1 MRNILLSCWLVL
13 PVGAWAYHEGPGR
26 DCAALEATSAVAAA
40 AYEAAEAG
48 DWELAVREYQAA
60 LEALPAD
67 PDAYDERVGH
77 RLVLELN
84 KARMQSQ
91 CLIEARDELASL
103 VETMQAA
110 PDADDAQVARQ
121 VLLQYDQ
128 AQTRLLVGGE
138 AARLRF
144 ENHCFRVG
152 YGFAEVGAHFPPLK
166 LLVEGPGG
174 ATATVELGAQNY
186 LFEHPTTSGVVCVGV
201 LDNGPDGGVVLGGI
215 TMADVLVMHDNEN
228 GRIGW
233 LPRDC
238 GALPQS

>member
-77 RLVLELN
+77 RLVIELN

-91 CLIEARDELASL
+91 GLIEARDELASL
-103 VETMQAA
+103 VEAMQAA
-110 PDADDAQVARQ
+110 PDADDTLLREARQ
-121 VLLQYDQ
+121 ALAR
-128 AQTRLLVGGE
+128 AQFLKTWLMRLEGLDRKVWEPEIE
-138 AARLRF
+138 AARQNWRWL
-144 ENHCFRVG
+144 
-152 YGFAEVGAHFPPLK
+152 AEQAPNEAEKMLHREDLEAAVRLARMEMEDLQGLPLPS
-166 LLVEGPGG
+166 E
-174 ATATVELGAQNY
+174 
-186 LFEHPTTSGVVCVGV
+186 
-201 LDNGPDGGVVLGGI
+201 
-215 TMADVLVMHDNEN
+215 
-228 GRIGW
+228 
-233 LPRDC
+233 
-238 GALPQS
+238 

>member
-60 LEALPAD
+60 LEALPTD

-91 CLIEARDELASL
+91 GLIEARDELASL

-110 PDADDAQVARQ
+110 PDADDTLLRDARQ
-121 VLLQYDQ
+121 ALAR
-128 AQTRLLVGGE
+128 AQFLKTWLMRLEGLDRKVWEPEIE
-138 AARLRF
+138 AARQNWRWLA
-144 ENHCFRVG
+144 EQAPTEAEKTLHCEDLEAAVRLARMEMEDLQG
-152 YGFAEVGAHFPPLK
+152 LPLPS
-166 LLVEGPGG
+166 E
-174 ATATVELGAQNY
+174 
-186 LFEHPTTSGVVCVGV
+186 
-201 LDNGPDGGVVLGGI
+201 
-215 TMADVLVMHDNEN
+215 
-228 GRIGW
+228 
-233 LPRDC
+233 
-238 GALPQS
+238 

>member
-1 MRNILLSCWLVL
+1 MRNILLSCWLIL

-91 CLIEARDELASL
+91 GLIEARDELASL

-110 PDADDAQVARQ
+110 PDADDTLLRDARQ
-121 VLLQYDQ
+121 ALAR
-128 AQTRLLVGGE
+128 AQFLKTWLMRLEGLDRKVWEPEIE
-138 AARLRF
+138 AARQNWRWLA
-144 ENHCFRVG
+144 EQAPTEAEKTLHCEDLEAAVRLARMEMEDLQG
-152 YGFAEVGAHFPPLK
+152 LPLPS
-166 LLVEGPGG
+166 E
-174 ATATVELGAQNY
+174 
-186 LFEHPTTSGVVCVGV
+186 
-201 LDNGPDGGVVLGGI
+201 
-215 TMADVLVMHDNEN
+215 
-228 GRIGW
+228 
-233 LPRDC
+233 
-238 GALPQS
+238 